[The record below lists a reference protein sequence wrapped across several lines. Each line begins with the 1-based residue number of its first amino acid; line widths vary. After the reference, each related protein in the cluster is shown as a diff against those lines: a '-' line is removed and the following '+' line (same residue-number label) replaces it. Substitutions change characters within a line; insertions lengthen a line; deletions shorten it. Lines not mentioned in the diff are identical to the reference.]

1 MAIIG
6 IVAEYNPFHSG
17 HARHIALS
25 KKPEDTVVCCMS
37 GHFVQRGDCAI
48 TDKWRRAKWALMGG
62 ADLVVELPSPF
73 ALASA
78 EGFSRKAL
86 ELLGFAGI
94 THLSFGCETADLP
107 ALQQAASAL
116 NSPEYYTEISPFLA
130 NGVTFPAARQLW
142 LAEKLGKEP
151 AALIAQP
158 NNGLAVE
165 YLRFLPKTI
174 TPIAIPRTGA
184 HDGAW
189 TPDSPFPPSASA
201 LRRRIKHGENI
212 GDFIPSDEAFPI
224 FRLENA
230 ERAILGKLR
239 SMSLEELRRIED
251 SGEGVA
257 QRLYGAVRSERTL
270 SAVLSATKS
279 RHITLARVRRVVLR
293 SWLDLSP
300 NEGRMRVEDGPN
312 AGRMKAVEGRK
323 MAEERPNEGQT
334 RPVEGRSRAEQGRIE
349 GGSGAELVPDRPK
362 KGDYL
367 RVLGMTAAG
376 AAHLKKLKAVCPVP
390 IITKPAD
397 HKELLAEE
405 SRLTD
410 QFALCGDEVLPCG
423 EEFRHS
429 PIFFP

>member
-86 ELLGFAGI
+86 EVLGFAGI

-165 YLRFLPKTI
+165 YLRFLPKSI

-239 SMSLEELRRIED
+239 SMSLEELRRVED

-312 AGRMKAVEGRK
+312 AGRM
-323 MAEERPNEGQT
+323 
-334 RPVEGRSRAEQGRIE
+334 RPVEGRSWAEKGPIEGGLRADQGRIE